1 LKILAEIEELKK
13 DMIDKT
19 TQMQIQDNDKQK
31 MKEDIHKRFE
41 TIRLKE
47 KKISERQSEIDKLQS
62 ENNQEILKL
71 RCDME
76 NIKTDFVEKAKQILL
91 SCHEQ
96 REYIC
101 NKVPHKNSNDNSS
114 KNEIDLHLF
123 GSDRQSN
130 TLIGH
135 TGTVWG
141 IDYGIF
147 DDGKRFI
154 CSGSNDKT
162 IRVWEA
168 DTTKQVG
175 IAKMHSKDVYC
186 VKFSSYHYH
195 HKNCH
200 SVICSASDDT
210 TIRFWDFKTN
220 KEIQTSKK
228 KWAHPNGH
236 TDGISSIEFS
246 PFNGDCVRSV
256 AFSPSHSEKD
266 NANIHGAGYTICSG
280 STDNTIRVWDIGTYK
295 HVITFQGHEDTVN
308 CVKYLPCES
317 KISGGANIICSVSYD
332 KTVRLWDVR
341 SKKQIQIFKG
351 HKDEVYC
358 IEYTS
363 FEIGGA
369 QAICSGSKDN
379 TIRFWDVRTNK
390 QLLKIQGND
399 NDHGIHCIQFL
410 PLDKNN
416 HNILC
421 YGSGSGTIRFNIF

>member
-1 LKILAEIEELKK
+1 MSKLEDEKIKEVNTAKPRFELQQLCFNKNWVLQSNHRDRIQGLTCLICKQIVNNPIEMTCPDHKNVIVGGHCLEKFLGANPDSCPVQSHGRCCYTKNKQMQQHIDNLNVICPLQFEQSYEKKGRGVICDFNGKLEHLNVHLDNECPLKLSECWFKPFGCNHNSCKPELEEHLISNMKFHFDLVMNTFQRLNRNMEQLNEETIELQLKNAKLKLEVRSKKKDKAKAFDLSEENSVSMKNVYLKILAEIEELKK

-76 NIKTDFVEKAKQILL
+76 NIKTDFAEKAKQILL

-154 CSGSNDKT
+154 CSG
-162 IRVWEA
+162 
-168 DTTKQVG
+168 
-175 IAKMHSKDVYC
+175 
-186 VKFSSYHYH
+186 VK
-195 HKNCH
+195 
-200 SVICSASDDT
+200 
-210 TIRFWDFKTN
+210 
-220 KEIQTSKK
+220 
-228 KWAHPNGH
+228 
-236 TDGISSIEFS
+236 
-246 PFNGDCVRSV
+246 
-256 AFSPSHSEKD
+256 
-266 NANIHGAGYTICSG
+266 
-280 STDNTIRVWDIGTYK
+280 
-295 HVITFQGHEDTVN
+295 
-308 CVKYLPCES
+308 
-317 KISGGANIICSVSYD
+317 
-332 KTVRLWDVR
+332 
-341 SKKQIQIFKG
+341 
-351 HKDEVYC
+351 
-358 IEYTS
+358 
-363 FEIGGA
+363 
-369 QAICSGSKDN
+369 
-379 TIRFWDVRTNK
+379 
-390 QLLKIQGND
+390 
-399 NDHGIHCIQFL
+399 
-410 PLDKNN
+410 
-416 HNILC
+416 
-421 YGSGSGTIRFNIF
+421 